1 MDIWQKDKLLLFLA
15 FFIPGFIS
23 IKVYDLLVPS
33 EKRDFSKSIFEVVG
47 YSSLNY
53 AFWSWLIFLMHTGGF
68 YNDHKVWYFLFVVL
82 IMFISPLI
90 WAVLFFKLS
99 SWSFVSK
106 YIVHPIKK
114 PWDYVF
120 GKRESYWIIVHLK
133 DGRKIGGRYD
143 TNSFASS
150 YPSDEQIYIEDLWV
164 LDENGQFIKRVDDT
178 KGVIVFGS
186 EILSVE
192 FKLTKGGGSSG
203 RGEERGK
210 EGKARQG

>member
-33 EKRDFSKSIFEVVG
+33 ERRDFSKSIFEAVG

-53 AFWSWLIFLMHTGGF
+53 AFWSWLIFLMHTGDF
-68 YNDHKVWYFLFVVL
+68 YSYHKIWYYVFFFLIIFV
-82 IMFISPLI
+82 SPVI
-90 WAVLFFKLS
+90 WPVLFFKLS
-99 SWSFVSK
+99 SRSFISK

-120 GKRESYWIIVHLK
+120 GKRESYWVIVHLK

-143 TNSFASS
+143 TDSFASS
-150 YPSDEQIYIEDLWV
+150 YPSDEQIYIEEAWI
-164 LDENGQFIKRVDDT
+164 LDDQGSFNKRIEDS
-178 KGVIVFGS
+178 KGIIVFGS
-186 EILSVE
+186 EILAVE
-192 FKLTKGGGSSG
+192 FKLSKGGVSIVP
-203 RGEERGK
+203 RGK
-210 EGKARQG
+210 